1 MRGFLLDLNRCTGCH
16 ACLFACSIENGLD
29 FGKSWREIHTFNTRH
44 RSGVASFHLSLGC
57 LHCAEPACMKSCPAS
72 AYSRD
77 ALTGAVLVDSGLCI
91 GCRYCKWACPFDAP
105 KYDPDAGTVSKCTLC
120 NDRLG
125 DGKDPACSSL
135 CPTGALQFAD
145 LDAGNGIET
154 VPGFP
159 ATDLDPRA
167 KFIPVRSANGP
178 AMSQES
184 MDGATVDRLRVQDTS
199 PRSRASIESEW
210 SLIAFTLAA
219 TLLVAIVGAAA
230 IGTLS
235 IGGIDFLIGALAA
248 MGIGAL
254 HLGKKSRAWRAVLNL
269 RSSWLS
275 REIVAY
281 SAFLVLALATFFSPS
296 PGGILTAAAV
306 VSGFFALYCV
316 DRVYSSISR
325 PGFPRFHSGGA
336 MLTGLYLCGIIASVA
351 PIAACA
357 GLIKLVLYAERQSWR
372 VSPWRFFVSVLRL
385 GLGFVIPLALWRA
398 YPDWILP
405 AVVVAEVIDRCE
417 FYLDM
422 IIPGPDGQIAE
433 DLRRATAERERQSPD
448 LEDRVAPSPPPMHAP
463 EV

>member
-16 ACLFACSIENGLD
+16 ACLFACSIENGLG
-29 FGKSWREIHTFNTRH
+29 FGKSWREIYTFNTRH
-44 RSGVASFHLSLGC
+44 RPGVARFHLSLGC
-57 LHCAEPACMKSCPAS
+57 LHCAEPACMKCCPAA

-77 ALTGAVLVDSGLCI
+77 ASTGAVLVDSGLCI

-105 KYDPDAGTVSKCTLC
+105 KYDLDAGTVSKCTLC
-120 NDRLG
+120 KDRLG
-125 DGKDPACSSL
+125 DGKDPACTTL
-135 CPTGALQFAD
+135 CPTGALQFAEMD
-145 LDAGNGIET
+145 PEHGVET
-154 VPGFP
+154 APGFP

-167 KFIPVRSANGP
+167 RFVPVHSASGP
-178 AMSQES
+178 AVSLGPL
-184 MDGATVDRLRVQDTS
+184 DGAVFDRLNVQDTS
-199 PRSRASIESEW
+199 PSPRATIESEW

-219 TLLVAIVGAAA
+219 TLLVAVVAAAA
-230 IGTLS
+230 IETLR
-235 IGGIDFLIGALAA
+235 IGGVDFLIAALGAI
-248 MGIGAL
+248 GIGAL
-254 HLGKKSRAWRAVLNL
+254 HFGKKSRAWRAVLNL

-296 PGGILTAAAV
+296 PAGILSGAAV

-325 PGFPRFHSGGA
+325 PAFIRFHSGGA
-336 MLTGLYLCGIIASVA
+336 VLTGLYLCGIIANVA
-351 PIAACA
+351 LIAACA
-357 GLIKLVLYAERQSWR
+357 GLIKLVLCAERQSWR
-372 VSPWRFFVSVLRL
+372 VSPWRFFASVLRL

-417 FYLDM
+417 YYLDLN
-422 IIPGPDGQIAE
+422 IAGPDSQIAE
-433 DLRRATAERERQSPD
+433 DLKRATSELRHKTPVLGNQDPQ
-448 LEDRVAPSPPPMHAP
+448 PPLQAP